1 MGKKVGMRK
10 AESGKLDGLPEIIRK
25 TLSGRVHRV
34 IEDSTRRRA
43 AVLIPILEDEG
54 EYKVLFTKRT
64 NQVDAHKGQISFPGG
79 RVDKEDPSTEVTA
92 LREAEEEIGL
102 KREDVEILGRLDDA
116 VTLVSNFIVHP
127 FVGLIPYPYPFRLSQ
142 EEVDRI
148 LLVPFRN
155 FFPSGV
161 ADRVMPIRW
170 EGGVVDSLSY
180 PFEQDVIWGATA
192 RIMKSFVEILGGSL
206 ETIGP

>member
-1 MGKKVGMRK
+1 MRRSK
-10 AESGKLDGLPEIIRK
+10 EKSFPLPALEGLPEIIRK
-25 TLSGRVHRV
+25 TLSGRVHHV
-34 IEDSTRRRA
+34 IEDPNRRRA

-127 FVGLIPYPYPFRLSQ
+127 FVGLIPYPYPFRISP

-148 LLVPFRN
+148 LLVPFRH

-161 ADRVMPIRW
+161 ADRIMPIRW
-170 EGGVVDSLSY
+170 EGGIVDSLSY

-192 RIMKSFVEILGGSL
+192 RIMKSFVEILGDSL
-206 ETIGP
+206 KEIYH